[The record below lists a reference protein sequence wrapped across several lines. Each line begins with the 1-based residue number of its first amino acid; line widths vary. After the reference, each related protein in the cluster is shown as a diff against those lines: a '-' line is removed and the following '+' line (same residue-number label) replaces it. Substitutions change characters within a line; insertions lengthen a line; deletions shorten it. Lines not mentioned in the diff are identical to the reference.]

1 MYDSDQPALQGEYL
15 SSDDRE
21 RLSRALYRAGQQGV
35 TADVAARISRMP
47 LFNWLQERQIRS
59 AIRVINAEHEFHKA
73 LAAHQ
78 NSLDEL
84 RELPHDLAA
93 KNRLKRINAQ
103 IAEEEAE
110 LRLAQLRKA
119 RAALNGTGDDDL
131 DRKYDEQLKVAQRRA
146 EHDLRMKVFN
156 AQKNLQM
163 INELRKERDRMIQ
176 EVTGGRETGL
186 TPEQEHQVENI
197 RDFFQRLMDE
207 I

>member
-15 SSDDRE
+15 SYDDRE
-21 RLSRALYRAGQQGV
+21 RLSRALNRAGQQGV
-35 TADVAARISRMP
+35 TAYVAARISRMP
-47 LFNWLQERQIRS
+47 LFNWLQERQIQS
-59 AIRVINAEHEFHKA
+59 AIRVIDAETAFLNA
-73 LAAHQ
+73 LRNQ
-78 NSLDEL
+78 QRSLSEL
-84 RELPHDLAA
+84 RNLP
-93 KNRLKRINAQ
+93 KK
-103 IAEEEAE
+103 
-110 LRLAQLRKA
+110 LAQEREVEDLQAEVTVEKLRYELDRTRKA
-119 RAALNGTGDDDL
+119 RAALNGGGDDDP
-131 DRKYDEQLKVAQRRA
+131 DRKYDEQLKAAQRRA